1 MIIDCHVNMLTA
13 KDYADHLVDTMDEA
27 GIDMCCLLAMR
38 QQDMWGSQSGY
49 NNYVMDAYH
58 KYPNRFIPFA
68 SVDLGVDPINMIDNL
83 QLEGFRGIKITR
95 TKYNY
100 NDDIMMPYYE
110 RAARYDMVFLFH
122 TGTVVRTEQDRYL
135 DIDSSRLRPI
145 YLDRIARAFPE
156 LKLIGA
162 HLGNPWYEE
171 AAMTLFW
178 NPNVYFDLS
187 GTTLKRKSPE
197 WFRDV
202 LWWFPDTMKKLAGN
216 KDTHYQMS
224 HPFDRICFGTDV
236 PLDEIKGCVDEYTK
250 LMDALKLPAEIRE
263 RVMGTNVARMFGLMK

>member
-1 MIIDCHVNMLTA
+1 MIIDCHVHMLTA

-122 TGTVVRTEQDRYL
+122 TG
-135 DIDSSRLRPI
+135 
-145 YLDRIARAFPE
+145 
-156 LKLIGA
+156 
-162 HLGNPWYEE
+162 
-171 AAMTLFW
+171 
-178 NPNVYFDLS
+178 
-187 GTTLKRKSPE
+187 
-197 WFRDV
+197 
-202 LWWFPDTMKKLAGN
+202 
-216 KDTHYQMS
+216 
-224 HPFDRICFGTDV
+224 
-236 PLDEIKGCVDEYTK
+236 
-250 LMDALKLPAEIRE
+250 
-263 RVMGTNVARMFGLMK
+263 